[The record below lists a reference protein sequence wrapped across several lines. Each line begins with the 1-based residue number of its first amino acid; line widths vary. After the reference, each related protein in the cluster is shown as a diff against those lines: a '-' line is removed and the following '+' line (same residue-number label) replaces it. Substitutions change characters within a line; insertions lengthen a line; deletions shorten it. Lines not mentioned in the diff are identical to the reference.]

1 MDQFNTLFKALSD
14 DTRLRILH
22 ALSYRDLCVCEMTA
36 LFGEAQPKISKH
48 LSKLK
53 DLGLVQ
59 TTRQEKYMYYTLTP
73 EQPLLHDLVALITK
87 HIPENSLL
95 IKDHTH
101 LNTPSLWACI
111 GVDRASEEVR

>member
-1 MDQFNTLFKALSD
+1 MDLFTKLFKALSD

-22 ALSYRDLCVCEMTA
+22 ALSYRDLCICEMTA
-36 LFGEAQPKISKH
+36 LFNEAQSKISKH

-59 TTRQEKYMYYTLTP
+59 TTLQEKYMYYTLTP
-73 EQPLLHDLVALITK
+73 DQALLTDLVVLITK

-95 IKDHTH
+95 MRDHTH
-101 LNTPSLWACI
+101 LSTPSLWACI
-111 GVDRASEEVR
+111 GVDRVSEEVR